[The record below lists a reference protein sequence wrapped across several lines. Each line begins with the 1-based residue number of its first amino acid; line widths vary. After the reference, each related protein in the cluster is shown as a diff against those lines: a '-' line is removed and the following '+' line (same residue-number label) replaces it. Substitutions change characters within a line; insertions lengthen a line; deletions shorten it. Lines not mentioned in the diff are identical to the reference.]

1 MKKILLTIFV
11 LIVILSIF
19 AYYNNNNPELII
31 YRLFEKGD
39 IKPGEFIYRVNLFGI
54 IPVARAIFK
63 IEEIEKYEGQEVYH
77 LNASASPL
85 KLYANLFKGYTVLDS
100 HIDKGTFNPIL
111 FKQKT
116 VIPDRGV
123 MDKEVFYDQ
132 QNGVMTLA
140 GVKRSILPNT
150 QDPLSLIFNLRHM
163 NFDNTK
169 ELEMNIN
176 TNQKNY
182 IFQGTVNQK
191 DILINKK
198 AHKIVVIE
206 AEIKRRDKNP
216 YHRSTITIVLLK
228 NEKDNIPVLI
238 KAFASGFLINA
249 KLIDIR

>member
-1 MKKILLTIFV
+1 MFV
-11 LIVILSIF
+11 LIVPLSIF
-19 AYYNNNNPELII
+19 AYYNNNTPQLVI
-31 YRLFEKGD
+31 YQLVKKGD
-39 IKPGEFIYRVNLFGI
+39 IKSGEFIYRVNLFGI

-63 IEEIEKYEGQEVYH
+63 IEEIEKYEGEEVYH

-100 HIDKGTFNPIL
+100 YIDKGTFNPIL

-132 QNGVMTLA
+132 QNEVMTLA

-163 NFDNTK
+163 NFDNVK
-169 ELEMNIN
+169 DLEMNIN

-182 IFQGTVNQK
+182 IFQGIVSQK
-191 DILINKK
+191 DILIDKK
-198 AHKIVVIE
+198 THKIILIK

-228 NEKDNIPVLI
+228 NEKENIPVLI
-238 KAFASGFLINA
+238 KVFASGFLLNA
-249 KLIDIR
+249 KLIDIK